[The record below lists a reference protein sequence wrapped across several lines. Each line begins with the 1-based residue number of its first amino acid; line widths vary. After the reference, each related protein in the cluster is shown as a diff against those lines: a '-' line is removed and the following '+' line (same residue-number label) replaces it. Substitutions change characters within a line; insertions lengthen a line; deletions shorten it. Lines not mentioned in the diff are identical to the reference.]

1 MPKVLSLAGLTIAAL
16 LFLIFLL
23 DLVLGFAMPAYAPFK
38 GFSLL
43 LDVTFLICSGG
54 LAFMSWQTFRGLD

>member
-23 DLVLGFAMPAYAPFK
+23 DLALSFVMPDFAPFK
-38 GFSLL
+38 GYSRLM
-43 LDVTFLICSGG
+43 DITFILCSGG
-54 LAFMSWQTFRGLD
+54 LAFMAWQTFRGLD

>member
-23 DLVLGFAMPAYAPFK
+23 DLILGFAMPAYAPFK

-43 LDVTFLICSGG
+43 MDVTFLLCSGG
-54 LAFMSWQTFRGLD
+54 LAFMAWQTFKSLD

>member
-23 DLVLGFAMPAYAPFK
+23 DLILGFVMKDYAPFK
-38 GFSLL
+38 GYSLL
-43 LDVTFLICSGG
+43 LDVTFLLCSGG
-54 LAFMSWQTFRGLD
+54 LAFMAWQTFKGLD